1 MAGAAPAFSYN
12 YPERRP
18 ERPQRPPVRVVP
30 GRRTV
35 TQTQGVPSAVILL
48 AKIAAVVLVL
58 GSLLCFARIG
68 LASAAV
74 TTSLESQ
81 QLSSQISNARSGGN
95 NLEVVQSSLSNPTH
109 VKTEASRLEM
119 VAPETVGT
127 ITLGTDVVAVD
138 SQGDLS
144 LSESMRIAAGIQ
156 E

>member
-30 GRRTV
+30 GRKTGV
-35 TQTQGVPSAVILL
+35 QPQGVPSTVVRL
-48 AKIAAVVLVL
+48 AKIVAVVLVL
-58 GSLLCFARIG
+58 GSLICFARIG

-81 QLSSQISNARSGGN
+81 QLSSQISEARSGGN
-95 NLEVVQSSLSNPTH
+95 NLEVTQSSLSNPTH
-109 VKTEASRLEM
+109 VKSEASRLEM
-119 VAPETVGT
+119 TLPETVGT
-127 ITLGTDVVAVD
+127 IDLDTDVVAVD

-144 LSESMRIAAGIQ
+144 LSKSVRIAAGTQ